1 MCGSSIRSGVLL
13 FIMEEIWKDIKDC
26 EGRYQISNIGRV
38 KSLARDVVCGMGNV
52 VRFPERILKPQN
64 TTDGYFGVNIKING
78 KYRLRKIHRFV
89 AQAFIPNP
97 NDLPQVNHIDGN
109 KLNNSVE
116 NLEWVTPHENILHS
130 WKVGLSTSHDGY
142 HGGGSPRRA
151 VVLTHKDTGDILRF
165 PSIGDATRY
174 FCSDKERARRLER
187 SNIIAVLSPS
197 KPKRVT
203 YHGYYVR
210 YE

>member
-1 MCGSSIRSGVLL
+1 
-13 FIMEEIWKDIKDC
+13 MEQEIWKDIEGC

-38 KSLARDVVCGMGNV
+38 KSLDRDVLCGMG
-52 VRFPERILKPQN
+52 RIRHFDERILKPQN

-78 KYRLRKIHRFV
+78 KYRLRKIHIFV
-89 AQAFIPNP
+89 ARAFIPNP
-97 NDLPQVNHIDGN
+97 QNLPQVNHKDGN
-109 KLNNSVE
+109 KRNNNVA

-130 WKVGLSTSHDGY
+130 WRLGLSTSHDGY

-151 VVLTHKDTGDILRF
+151 VVLTHSVTGEILRF
-165 PSIGDATRY
+165 ASIGDATRY

-187 SNIIAVLSPS
+187 GNIYAVLSPS
-197 KPKRVT
+197 KPNRVT
-203 YHGYYVR
+203 YHGYYVK